1 MYFWLGD
8 DDLLKKYNIVWKSDI
23 ALKKNLK
30 KNSKEIKKYSKTK
43 IRHYNDETAD
53 FNTKVFF
60 LKKYNYIEK
69 EKKGD

>member
-43 IRHYNDETAD
+43 IRHYNDETTD
-53 FNTKVFF
+53 FNTKLFF

-69 EKKGD
+69 EKEGD